1 MFLLKLWRAK
11 INFAEPYQ
19 KGFILSTDYGQS
31 DYDQSRLDL
40 TVSIR
45 DSVRARPRSLA
56 FVFVGAGMRRVQ
68 QLAGAGDFEM
78 GG

>member
-1 MFLLKLWRAK
+1 MFLLKLWRVK

-31 DYDQSRLDL
+31 GLDL

-68 QLAGAGDFEM
+68 QLAGAGNFEM

>member
-1 MFLLKLWRAK
+1 MYLLKLRSVK
-11 INFAEPYQ
+11 INFAEQYQ
-19 KGFILSTDYGQS
+19 KGFILSTDYG
-31 DYDQSRLDL
+31 QSRLDL

-56 FVFVGAGMRRVQ
+56 FVFVGAVMRRVQ